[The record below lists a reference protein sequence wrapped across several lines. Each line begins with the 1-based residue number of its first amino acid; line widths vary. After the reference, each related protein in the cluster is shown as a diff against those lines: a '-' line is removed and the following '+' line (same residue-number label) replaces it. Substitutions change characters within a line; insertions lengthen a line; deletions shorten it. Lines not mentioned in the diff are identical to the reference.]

1 MKRLF
6 VLLLFIS
13 SLLKAE
19 DIEIRLVFNS
29 FNVDGTIVIQSLNSN
44 KNYAYNLNRATK
56 PLLPASTF
64 KIPNSLIILNE
75 KLLKDENQII
85 KWDNKKRFLD
95 VWNQDQTLKSAFKYS
110 CVWCYQ
116 KFAKQISIQK
126 YENYLKLFD
135 YGNKKVGTD
144 SSSFWLDGDIKITA
158 FEQVEFL
165 KKLYLNNLPLDKKYI
180 NIVKDIM
187 FEEKN
192 RKYKLSS
199 KTGWATSV
207 KNKHGWYVGYLET
220 KNDVWFFATNLLI
233 EDFKRLDLRKKV
245 TLEVLRQKRV
255 I

>member
-1 MKRLF
+1 MKKLF
-6 VLLLFIS
+6 VFLLLLC
-13 SLLKAE
+13 SLVKAE
-19 DIEIRLVFNS
+19 DIEIKSIFNS
-29 FNVDGTIVIQSLNSN
+29 FDVDGTIVIQSLYSK
-44 KNYAYNLNRATK
+44 KNYVYNLNRATK

-75 KLLKDENQII
+75 KLLHDENQII
-85 KWDNKKRFLD
+85 KWDKKKRFLN
-95 VWNQDQTLKSAFKYS
+95 VWNQDQTLKTAFRYS

-116 KFAKQISIQK
+116 KFAKKISIQK
-126 YENYLKLFD
+126 YEKYLKLLD
-135 YGNKKVGTD
+135 YGNKKVGID

-165 KKLYLNNLPLDKKYI
+165 RKLYLNNLPLDKKYI

-207 KNKHGWYVGYLET
+207 KNKHGWYVGFLET
-220 KNDVWFFATNLLI
+220 KKEVWFFATNLLI

-245 TLEVLRQKRV
+245 TLEVLKQKRV

>member
-85 KWDNKKRFLD
+85 KWDKKR
-95 VWNQDQTLKSAFKYS
+95 
-110 CVWCYQ
+110 
-116 KFAKQISIQK
+116 
-126 YENYLKLFD
+126 
-135 YGNKKVGTD
+135 
-144 SSSFWLDGDIKITA
+144 
-158 FEQVEFL
+158 
-165 KKLYLNNLPLDKKYI
+165 
-180 NIVKDIM
+180 
-187 FEEKN
+187 
-192 RKYKLSS
+192 
-199 KTGWATSV
+199 
-207 KNKHGWYVGYLET
+207 
-220 KNDVWFFATNLLI
+220 
-233 EDFKRLDLRKKV
+233 DF
-245 TLEVLRQKRV
+245 
-255 I
+255 